1 MGQTVVAG
9 CATRFAIVAPRRHV
23 GGKWFGA
30 SVTNLTLADL
40 ESAIRASWALD
51 TCDDVDVDDWTPDNP
66 ARGQC
71 GATTLVLHDLLGGQ
85 IADAEVRD
93 GERVQGHHSW
103 LRTSGGVD
111 IDLTREQFSATEIL
125 GVPKFY
131 ARPRRRPRRCVE
143 QYQRLHTRVYAT
155 LGIESDL
162 ATGEE

>member
-1 MGQTVVAG
+1 M
-9 CATRFAIVAPRRHV
+9 
-23 GGKWFGA
+23 
-30 SVTNLTLADL
+30 TNVTLADI
-40 ESAIRASWALD
+40 ESAIRAGWALD
-51 TCDDVDVDDWTPDNP
+51 TCDDVDVEDWTPDNP

-111 IDLTREQFSATEIL
+111 IDLTREQFFATEIV

-131 ARPRRRPRRCVE
+131 ERPQRRPRRCVE
-143 QYQRLHTRVYAT
+143 QYQRLHTRVYAA
-155 LGIESDL
+155 LGLASDL
-162 ATGEE
+162 AADQE

>member
-1 MGQTVVAG
+1 M
-9 CATRFAIVAPRRHV
+9 
-23 GGKWFGA
+23 
-30 SVTNLTLADL
+30 TNLTLADI

-51 TCDDVDVDDWTPDNP
+51 TCDDVDVEDWTPDNP

-93 GERVQGHHSW
+93 GEHVQGHHSW

-111 IDLTREQFSATEIL
+111 IDLTREQFFATEIV

-131 ARPRRRPRRCVE
+131 ERPQRQPRRCVE
-143 QYQRLHTRVYAT
+143 QYQRLHTRVYVGADRCNNLRSGCQLPKGT
-155 LGIESDL
+155 AGQALGQREVQH
-162 ATGEE
+162 